1 MRGAFKVDTISS
13 YESQVKNSIFQV
25 FNGVETEVE
34 AMAFANIAAVER
46 LQTKLIDGLDLDD
59 KPSLQEAFQYRAAL
73 DVVLSIAKKALIQK
87 LSSEGGLQDAT

>member
-34 AMAFANIAAVER
+34 AMVFANYAMRQLKESQNPEFSRETSTAFINLLGEMLHREMEAR
-46 LQTKLIDGLDLDD
+46 
-59 KPSLQEAFQYRAAL
+59 SLTIRW
-73 DVVLSIAKKALIQK
+73 IQ
-87 LSSEGGLQDAT
+87 Q